1 MRRCLYCDGEYNESE
16 GRCPHCD
23 APNPMAG
30 RRGINF
36 TPAHF
41 KWFVVAVAI
50 ISLVAVL
57 ILPQIR

>member
-1 MRRCLYCDGEYNESE
+1 
-16 GRCPHCD
+16 
-23 APNPMAG
+23 MAG